1 MRTLLA
7 KKSKYYKDY
16 AEIVHKTVRQMRYG
30 IESCK
35 LSVIDAELAYM
46 RKQLVDW
53 QSNEDEDALCQTNMN
68 YTTYVPVNY
77 RNDNMVQ
84 FNTTQNAWG
93 PGYYNSGM
101 PTGPQ
106 TAGVG
111 MAYGSA
117 SQNIIEVNSGGCI
130 TRINLNP
137 AVTIAQNVGSFL
149 FTQATASTLWVINHN
164 MGKVPTVFTEDLN
177 GTDISGLIEVV
188 DNNNL
193 KIYFNQPVAGKAYL
207 S

>member
-1 MRTLLA
+1 MRTLLP
-7 KKSKYYKDY
+7 KKAKYYKDY
-16 AEIVHKTVRQMRYG
+16 AESVFKTARQMRYG
-30 IESCK
+30 IGTCK
-35 LSVIDAELAYM
+35 SSFVEADLAYM

-68 YTTYVPVNY
+68 YTTFVPVNY
-77 RNDNMVQ
+77 RNDNLVQ
-84 FNTTQNAWG
+84 FNTSENVWG
-93 PGYYNSGM
+93 PGYYNTSA

-111 MAYGSA
+111 FVYGSA

-137 AVTIAQNVGSFL
+137 AVTITQNVGSFM
-149 FTQATASTLWVINHN
+149 FTQASPSTLWSINHN
-164 MGKVPTVFTEDLN
+164 MGKVPTVFTEDTN
-177 GTDISGLIEVV
+177 GTDIVGIIEVV
-188 DNNNL
+188 DDNNL

>member
-16 AEIVHKTVRQMRYG
+16 ADTVFRTVRQMRYG

-35 LSVIDAELAYM
+35 VSVIDAELAYM

-77 RNDNMVQ
+77 RNDNLVQ

-93 PGYYNSGM
+93 PGYYNAGT

-111 MAYGSA
+111 FVYGSA

-137 AVTIAQNVGSFL
+137 AVTIAQNVGSFM
-149 FTQATASTLWVINHN
+149 FTQASPSTLWTINHN
-164 MGKVPTVFTEDLN
+164 MGKVPTVFTEDTN
-177 GTDISGLIEVV
+177 GNDIVGIIDVV

>member
-1 MRTLLA
+1 MRTLLT

-16 AEIVHKTVRQMRYG
+16 ADTVFRTVRQMRYG

-35 LSVIDAELAYM
+35 ISVIDAELAYM

-77 RNDNMVQ
+77 RNDSMVQ

-93 PGYYNSGM
+93 PGYYNNGT

-111 MAYGSA
+111 MVYGSA

-137 AVTIAQNVGSFL
+137 AVTIAQNVGSFM
-149 FTQATASTLWVINHN
+149 FTQGSASTLWTINHN
-164 MGKVPTVFTEDLN
+164 MGKVPTVFTEDTAGN
-177 GTDISGLIEVV
+177 DIIGIIEVV
-188 DNNNL
+188 DDNNL

>member
-7 KKSKYYKDY
+7 KKSKYYKEY
-16 AEIVHKTVRQMRYG
+16 ADTVFRTVRQLRYG

-35 LSVIDAELAYM
+35 TSLINTELAYM

-68 YTTYVPVNY
+68 FTTYVPVNY
-77 RNDNMVQ
+77 RNDSLVQ
-84 FNTTQNAWG
+84 FDTSHNVWG
-93 PGYYNSGM
+93 PGYYNNGT

-111 MAYGSA
+111 LTYGSA

-137 AVTIAQNVGSFL
+137 AVTIAQNIGSFM
-149 FTQATASTLWVINHN
+149 FTQATPSTLWTINHN
-164 MGKVPTVFTEDLN
+164 MGKVPNVFTEDTT
-177 GTDISGLIEVV
+177 GADIIGIIEVI
-188 DNNNL
+188 DDNNL

>member
-1 MRTLLA
+1 MRNLLA
-7 KKSKYYKDY
+7 KKGKYYKEY
-16 AEIVHKTVRQMRYG
+16 ADAVYKTVRQLRYG
-30 IESCK
+30 IGSCK
-35 LSVIDAELAYM
+35 KALVNSDLAYM
-46 RKQLVDW
+46 RKELVDW

-84 FNTTQNAWG
+84 FNTSQNAWG
-93 PGYYNSGM
+93 PGYYNSGT

-111 MAYGSA
+111 FAYGSA

-137 AVTIAQNVGSFL
+137 AVTITQNVGSFM
-149 FTQATASTLWVINHN
+149 FTQATPATLWAINHN
-164 MGKVPTVFTEDLN
+164 MGKVPTVFTEDTN
-177 GTDISGLIEVV
+177 GTDIVGIIEVV
-188 DNNNL
+188 DDNNL

>member
-7 KKSKYYKDY
+7 KKSKYYKEY
-16 AEIVHKTVRQMRYG
+16 ADTVFRTVRQMRYG
-30 IESCK
+30 IDSFK
-35 LSVIDAELAYM
+35 LSVINADLAYM

-77 RNDNMVQ
+77 RNDNLVQ
-84 FNTTQNAWG
+84 FNTTHNAWG
-93 PGYYNSGM
+93 PGYYNNGT

-111 MAYGSA
+111 FVYGSA

-137 AVTIAQNVGSFL
+137 AITISQNNSFI
-149 FTQATASTLWVINHN
+149 FTQATPSTVWVINHN
-164 MGKVPTVFTEDLN
+164 MGIVPNVTTEDTN
-177 GTDISGLIEVV
+177 GNDIVGILDVLDS
-188 DNNNL
+188 NNI